1 VDERH
6 SNQYRLL
13 ASGIEPYSPGG
24 DMKKRVLLLIAAVG
38 LLSGCVVYDDPYRA
52 GGARYGDQ
60 GHYSGYGD
68 HGHYSGSYSGSN
80 QGDRDRD
87 GVPNS
92 QDRRPNDPTRY

>member
-1 VDERH
+1 
-6 SNQYRLL
+6 
-13 ASGIEPYSPGG
+13 
-24 DMKKRVLLLIAAVG
+24 MKKRVLLLIAAVG
-38 LLSGCVVYDDPYRA
+38 LFSGCIVYDDPYRA

-60 GHYSGYGD
+60 GHYSGSYNGSYNGS
-68 HGHYSGSYSGSN
+68 HNGSYSGSN